1 MRRQVLRR
9 IAGAAALLLATTLA
23 PLSAAAQDYPKK
35 QPIRLVVPYNP
46 GGGTDVLAR
55 ITAEFL
61 QRRLGQSV
69 IVDNRAGGTGTIGAN
84 FVAKAPADGY
94 TLLFAPASDFSVNP
108 VVRKNL
114 PYKLDDFTFLVR
126 SWTSVPLVIA
136 SPKFPAS
143 TIQELVAHMKANP
156 GKVNEGT
163 AGVGNIVHL
172 GMLLFDGAAGVTG
185 VYVPYQGIAPVYQAL
200 MEGSVDISQ
209 STPGFPDTLKV
220 LASSGTKRSPFY
232 PNAPTLEESGI
243 KNASWDGW
251 FAVVAPPNLPKPIAD
266 MLIAEISAV
275 LKMPE
280 AIAKFESQKLPPDAP
295 LTGEAFKKQVL
306 VEQQMWK
313 SVVERNK
320 IVVE

>member
-1 MRRQVLRR
+1 MRRQVLRH
-9 IAGAAALLLATTLA
+9 ITGAAALLLATTLA
-23 PLSAAAQDYPKK
+23 PLPAAAQDYPKK

-69 IVDNRAGGTGTIGAN
+69 IVENKAGGTGTIGAN
-84 FVAKAPADGY
+84 SVAKAPADGY

-108 VVRKNL
+108 VVRKSL
-114 PYKLDDFTFLVR
+114 PFKVEDFTFLVR
-126 SWTSVPLVIA
+126 SWTSTPLVIA
-136 SPKFPAS
+136 SPKFAPL

-172 GMLLFDGAAGVTG
+172 GMLLLDGAAGVTG
-185 VYVPYQGIAPVYQAL
+185 LYVPYQGIAPVYQAL

-209 STPGFPDTLKV
+209 STPGFPDNLKV
-220 LASSGTKRSPFY
+220 LAATGTKRSPYY

-243 KNASWDGW
+243 KGASWDAW

-280 AIAKFESQKLPPDAP
+280 AIAKFESQKLPPDAT

-313 SVVERNK
+313 AVVERYK
-320 IVVE
+320 IVIE